1 MSVRLVRGSVAA
13 SLALGCLGV
22 LLALTLTSS
31 AGCRRD
37 DAQKLAAVQGLARDL
52 SSAKLLR
59 LRAGCSHLTAAQQ
72 ELLLCDGLLQT
83 LLHFAPAFPG
93 SQVSAVG
100 ASTGSLFSRQ
110 ARLVVHYEGRDGRGN
125 LEALLQREAN
135 TWRIAAL
142 IPHP

>member
-1 MSVRLVRGSVAA
+1 MFVRLVRGPVAA
-13 SLALGCLGV
+13 LLAFICLGS
-22 LLALTLTSS
+22 LLILLSTTT
-31 AGCRRD
+31 GCHRD

-59 LRAGCSHLTAAQQ
+59 LRAGCGHLTAAQQ

-93 SQVSAVG
+93 SQVSALG
-100 ASTGSLFSRQ
+100 PSTGSLFSRQ
-110 ARLVVHYEGRDGRGN
+110 AKLVVHYEGREGRGN

-135 TWRIAAL
+135 TWRIAAI